1 MRAYTIVVQPDAQD
15 EGHTATV
22 PDLPGWAASGRTVE
36 ECVERA
42 REVIGLFVDDLDP
55 SSSAA
60 PAELTGRG
68 PGEASDG
75 AEAEAVDAL
84 RRAMAALRTVESHLE
99 EEITRTSDG
108 RSRRPLRRAHGALLR
123 ARRSL
128 VEEERRAVERV
139 PDHAPV

>member
-15 EGHTATV
+15 DGHTATV
-22 PDLPGWAASGRTVE
+22 PDLPGWATSGRTVE

-55 SSSAA
+55 SSPAHTELSGRAA
-60 PAELTGRG
+60 
-68 PGEASDG
+68 GEASD
-75 AEAEAVDAL
+75 EAGEEAVDAL

-99 EEITRTSDG
+99 EEIIRTPEG
-108 RSRRPLRRAHGALLR
+108 RARRPLRHAHGALIR
-123 ARRSL
+123 ARLSL

-139 PDHAPV
+139 PDHVPV